1 MEPRIQYTK
10 TTDGVSIAY
19 WTMGEGQAF
28 VEMPALPFSHLQL
41 ELQVPLWRAWDE
53 RLAERRAH
61 VRYDPRGTGMSD
73 RNVADISFEGL
84 LLDLEAVVDRLGLE
98 TFALFGHHL
107 TGAVAIAYAARH
119 PDRVSHLILWCSYAR
134 GASIMATPQV
144 KAIGA
149 LMEQDWETYIETMTH
164 TVVGWSEDG
173 ARAPPRGDARL
184 LPCRWWP
191 RQR

>member
-173 ARAPPRGDARL
+173 ARAPL
-184 LPCRWWP
+184 
-191 RQR
+191 